1 MPLES
6 PSIESPRIELAKIQ
20 PKGASRL
27 AELGIQKAQPWGSS
41 GHSESSFQEVK
52 IAKRLIDAN
61 WFRLQRFVTE
71 KRYRL

>member
-41 GHSESSFQEVK
+41 GHSESSFHEEK
-52 IAKRLIDAN
+52 NPKRLIGAN
-61 WFRLQRFVTE
+61 LFRLQRFVTE